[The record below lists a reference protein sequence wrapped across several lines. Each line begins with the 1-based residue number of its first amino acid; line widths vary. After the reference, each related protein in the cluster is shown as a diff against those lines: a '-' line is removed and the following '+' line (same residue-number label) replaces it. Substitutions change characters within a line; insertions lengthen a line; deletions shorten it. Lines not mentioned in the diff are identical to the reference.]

1 MYKGAPDGNQT
12 ILRERLGRLTS
23 PDLLALRGDRQVN
36 LAFDRADDR
45 FIWITDHGERVG
57 LVDQDEAILEWVAPH
72 PGIEPPGPRSYPPSA
87 QTAGRIASW
96 CFRPPSARSS
106 RVA

>member
-72 PGIEPPGPRSYPPSA
+72 PGIEPPGPRSSTHLRRRQPGVSHR
-87 QTAGRIASW
+87 GVLD
-96 CFRPPSARSS
+96 RPLLVHHA
-106 RVA
+106 